1 MYGKKH
7 QRYLIIKYLFMADI
21 NLSTTG
27 KSASSARRNIRI
39 DMTPMVDLG
48 FLLITF
54 FIFSTTMSQPTAM
67 KLITPVEGDGTTS
80 SPQSKTLTLLL
91 KENGNVLCYEG
102 FAKDN
107 TSPRVVNIHSTQA
120 ELRDIIQHKMKS
132 LQQKGI
138 PAEEMIVIIKP
149 TMESNYNSLVA
160 ALDEMTINTV
170 KKYAMAPLDADDEKL
185 LAVTH

>member
-1 MYGKKH
+1 
-7 QRYLIIKYLFMADI
+7 MADI
-21 NLSTTG
+21 HLSTTG

-67 KLITPVEGDGTTS
+67 KLLVPTQDGPPTDAGV
-80 SPQSKTLTLLL
+80 SKTLTLVL
-91 KENGNVLCYEG
+91 KEDGNVLCYEG

-107 TSPRVVNIHSTQA
+107 TAPRIVNIHSTQA

-170 KKYAMAPLDADDEKL
+170 KKYAMAPLDADDQKL
-185 LAVTH
+185 LAATH